1 MLAFLDRPRLPFIL
15 LLGVCSA
22 LLGYGLYLQAGGG
35 LNPCPM
41 CIMQRYAFVG
51 IILIAL
57 AAAIHRPRGK
67 TRKAYGLA
75 LLAAALAGGGV
86 ALRQSWIQRFP
97 PEFAE
102 CGPDLEFMLDSFPLK
117 DALPLIFQG
126 SGDCTAIDWSFL
138 GLSIANWSLA
148 CFALIAVLSLIGL
161 FRKA

>member
-1 MLAFLDRPRLPFIL
+1 MLAFLDRPRLPFVL

-22 LLGYGLYLQAGGG
+22 LLGYGLYLQARGG

-57 AAAIHRPRGK
+57 VAAIHGPRGK
-67 TRKAYGLA
+67 ARKAYGLA

-97 PEFAE
+97 PAFAE
-102 CGPDLEFMLDSFPLK
+102 CGPDLAFMLDSFPLK
-117 DALPLIFQG
+117 DALPMIFQG

-138 GLSIANWSLA
+138 GLSIANWSLV
-148 CFALIAVLSLIGL
+148 CFTVIAVLALMGL
-161 FRKA
+161 FRKS